1 MDKTTLDE
9 IRERVKT
16 EGQPVMG
23 RYSSIVNSLLQAR
36 YDRALL
42 LIELEEL
49 TELRIDWLAQ
59 RIHYEAQLKAMEQD
73 K

>member
-42 LIELEEL
+42 LIELEER
-49 TELRIDWLAQ
+49 TSG
-59 RIHYEAQLKAMEQD
+59 
-73 K
+73 